1 MLCGGISPTDLLVD
15 DAKKAPAIPATDTTL
30 LGRFTFK
37 LRFACGIAEFLLAN
51 CSSNKGGGLS
61 LCIRRFNYL

>member
-1 MLCGGISPTDLLVD
+1 LRTSNGAILCGNTFATDRLVD

-37 LRFACGIAEFLLAN
+37 LRFACGIAEFLLATFLGTN
-51 CSSNKGGGLS
+51 A
-61 LCIRRFNYL
+61 

>member
-1 MLCGGISPTDLLVD
+1 LRTGNGAILCGGVSATDPLVD

-37 LRFACGIAEFLLAN
+37 LRFARGTAEFLLATFLRAN
-51 CSSNKGGGLS
+51 A
-61 LCIRRFNYL
+61 

>member
-1 MLCGGISPTDLLVD
+1 VSDTDPLVD

-37 LRFACGIAEFLLAN
+37 LRFACGIAEFLLATFLRTN
-51 CSSNKGGGLS
+51 A
-61 LCIRRFNYL
+61 